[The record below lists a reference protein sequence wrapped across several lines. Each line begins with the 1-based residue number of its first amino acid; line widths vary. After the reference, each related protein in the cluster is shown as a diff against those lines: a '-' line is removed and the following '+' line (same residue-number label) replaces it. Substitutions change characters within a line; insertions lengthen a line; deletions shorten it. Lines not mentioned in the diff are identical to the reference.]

1 MFSCACQGR
10 RVHQSQTGHKQ
21 RKSIRTVN
29 SRNIAPDAQISR
41 GQKDSRVA
49 YINQRVDLVVG
60 CLVRDAV
67 GMVVPCN
74 KVGGT
79 RPYAR
84 TDLKYDLKRELI
96 VVGNSTSTDDA
107 EDSDGQSDEV
117 HARDTVPDE
126 ITEDGCSEDDVVR
139 KGGTKRRIVSSDDE
153 DDDYDDNDA
162 GPSTGAGY
170 AVDDGDLDDD
180 SERELL
186 RALGCD
192 DVSSSSS
199 AGSGSESGFG
209 D

>member
-1 MFSCACQGR
+1 
-10 RVHQSQTGHKQ
+10 
-21 RKSIRTVN
+21 
-29 SRNIAPDAQISR
+29 
-41 GQKDSRVA
+41 
-49 YINQRVDLVVG
+49 
-60 CLVRDAV
+60 
-67 GMVVPCN
+67 MVVPCN

-107 EDSDGQSDEV
+107 EDSDGQRDEV

-126 ITEDGCSEDDVVR
+126 IAEDGCSEDDVVR

-153 DDDYDDNDA
+153 DDDDDDDDA